1 MGKISL
7 MYQPLY
13 PMNNL
18 EPIFH
23 LISNLIQMKMEN
35 LNLEDYLKW
44 PNCQLLLAIMAFNQP
59 EIGSLITMARI
70 LTMEKLASV
79 TRKSTSNK
87 VKS

>member
-35 LNLEDYLKW
+35 LNLEDYLK
-44 PNCQLLLAIMAFNQP
+44 
-59 EIGSLITMARI
+59 
-70 LTMEKLASV
+70 
-79 TRKSTSNK
+79 
-87 VKS
+87 